1 MRTQDEIRERFD
13 SLAESHLDPFGFRRE
28 ALLDCMEFDTAVGI
42 GMNPEAK
49 PEEWARPDVATR
61 TREYL
66 RFAIGKAVNHREISA
81 GRSIEKLAEWL
92 WVLDDADLIE
102 RFEAAPYP
110 QYGAPKLRV
119 LEDAWLGGQH
129 DYAADEKWWRMRA
142 GEPCSLAC
150 VEGCG
155 L

>member
-1 MRTQDEIRERFD
+1 MRTQDEIRARFD
-13 SLAESHLDPFGFRRE
+13 GLAESHLDPFGFRRE

-61 TREYL
+61 AREYL
-66 RFAIGKAVNHREISA
+66 RFAIGKAVDHRGISA

-102 RFEAAPYP
+102 RFEAADYP

-129 DYAADEKWWRMRA
+129 DYAGDAHWRRMRQ
-142 GEPCSLAC
+142 GLRCRDNC
-150 VEGCG
+150 DDGCG